1 MALRVRSFIRL
12 QAKEIP
18 GVKIFRYEGA
28 LFFASFDYFRTKL
41 IQKTG
46 LDPLVLAKL
55 HKRAAKSKQSADLST
70 VEETVIDCSNAADQ
84 LHGQNAYVSAIEH
97 TYNQYGQVHSIE
109 NGAESQS
116 GIIFES
122 RSAYVR
128 QNGASSASK
137 ETKSVDRD
145 HSGLALDKMDNG
157 FIMDR
162 HPGPPNETN
171 QTNEN
176 KTSTIHSI
184 VLDCTGWSYIDVTAL
199 KALVEVLTL
208 LNFIL

>member
-1 MALRVRSFIRL
+1 MNLIHSFILL

-55 HKRAAKSKQSADLST
+55 QKRAARLQQSAGPST
-70 VEETVIDCSNAADQ
+70 VEETVIDSTIADAQ
-84 LHGQNAYVSAIEH
+84 LHGQNGYLSANERMD
-97 TYNQYGQVHSIE
+97 TQCGQAQAQVHSIE
-109 NGAESQS
+109 NGTELLS
-116 GIIFES
+116 GMIFES

-128 QNGASSASK
+128 QNGASSASM
-137 ETKSVDRD
+137 ENNIDDRAD
-145 HSGLALDKMDNG
+145 SKPAPAGMDNG

-162 HPGPPNETN
+162 QPGPPKEINR
-171 QTNEN
+171 TNEN
-176 KTSTIHSI
+176 ITSAIHSI

-199 KALVEVLTL
+199 KALVDV
-208 LNFIL
+208 